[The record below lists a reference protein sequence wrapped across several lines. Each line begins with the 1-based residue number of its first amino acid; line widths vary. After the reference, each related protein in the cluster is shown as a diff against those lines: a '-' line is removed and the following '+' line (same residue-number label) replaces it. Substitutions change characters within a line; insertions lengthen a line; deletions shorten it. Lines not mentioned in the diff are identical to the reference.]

1 MAVVRQVGFWR
12 RTPALNPIQPQPF
25 SLQMKTQPLVLSL
38 LVYSLT
44 YFSVCAQSK
53 LDLEATVQKH
63 VKNYYGDLYD
73 FMCLPSNAHIKEH
86 IQPNL
91 DWLKKTFEKRGFT
104 TEFLPTEGHPMFFAE
119 HQSAIPAKGLL
130 KTLLFYMHFDGQPV
144 EPENWQQESPYKPV
158 LKKRTADGKWEKI
171 DWSNLQSGYDP
182 EWRIFARAMSDD
194 KGPILMLLAA
204 LDMMEKEKV
213 QSPYHIKVILDSEEE
228 ISSPHLADMV
238 KKYKNKLT
246 ADFLMVMDA
255 GRHLSNQPT
264 LIYGCRGIA
273 RLTVTTYGARGAQHS
288 GHYGNYLPNPA
299 LRMAQLLASM
309 KDEDGRVSI
318 PGYYDGITLD
328 DNAKKILA
336 AVPDDEA
343 FIKTATG
350 IVGLDK
356 VGENYQEALQYPS
369 LNIRGLV
376 SANIGEKANTIIP
389 EKAVAEI
396 DIRLVPETDPKR
408 LINLVADHIK
418 SKGYYIVDGREPT
431 EAERMQ
437 YPKIAGIKSVIGS
450 LPFRTDFGIYSDRW
464 LTAAMVRTFGK
475 TPIKI
480 RMMGGSVPI
489 VPFLRELNI
498 PAIHVPMV
506 NMDNNQH
513 AANENLRLGNYI
525 EGIKTWIAILT
536 QEEVN

>member
-1 MAVVRQVGFWR
+1 MKK
-12 RTPALNPIQPQPF
+12 LLLSLCIF
-25 SLQMKTQPLVLSL
+25 SLISLFASAQP
-38 LVYSLT
+38 
-44 YFSVCAQSK
+44 K
-53 LDLEATVQKH
+53 PNLESIVQKH
-63 VKNYYGDLYD
+63 VKNYYADLYD
-73 FMCLPSNAHIKEH
+73 FMVLPSNAHIKEQ

-91 DWLKKTFEKRGFT
+91 DWLKKAFEKRGFS
-104 TEFLPTEGHPMFFAE
+104 TEALPTGGHPVFFAE
-119 HQSAIPAKGLL
+119 KKPATLTTGPL

-144 EPENWQQESPYKPV
+144 EPEKWQQESPYKPV
-158 LKKRTADGKWEKI
+158 LKKRGANGQWEKI
-171 DWSNLQSGYDP
+171 DWDNLQTGYDP
-182 EWRIFARAMSDD
+182 EWRIFARAVSDD

-204 LDMMEKEKV
+204 LDMMQKESIN
-213 QSPYHIKVILDSEEE
+213 SPYHIKIILDSEEE
-228 ISSPHLADMV
+228 IGAPHLADMV
-238 KKYKNKLT
+238 KAYKNKLT
-246 ADFLMVMDA
+246 GDFMMVMDG
-255 GRHLSNQPT
+255 GRHLSNEPT
-264 LIYGCRGIA
+264 LVYGCRGIV
-273 RLTVTTYGARGAQHS
+273 RLTLTTYGARGAQHS

-309 KDEDGRVSI
+309 KDEDGRVTI

-336 AVPDDEA
+336 AVPDDKA
-343 FIKTATG
+343 FIKTTAG

-376 SANIGEKANTIIP
+376 SANVGEKANTIIP
-389 EKAVAEI
+389 DKAVAEI

-408 LINLVADHIK
+408 LIKLVIDHIK

-437 YPKIAGIKSVIGS
+437 YPKIAGVKSVIGS

-513 AANENLRLGNYI
+513 AADENLRLGNYI
-525 EGIKTWIAILT
+525 DGIKIWIAILT
-536 QEEVN
+536 QEQIN